1 MKKRKSIKNTI
12 IILII
17 AILTLVF
24 TVTTFIIINILRNNM
39 TGVLLNKSIDIA
51 NEVAESAELI
61 IKENPDD
68 ISKLQNFV
76 EEKSKKDNIAYAVI
90 IDKNVTAIAH
100 SDKEKIGKVYDD
112 DYTIDGAK
120 KGIVQTSK
128 FYADVQKYWTYDIM
142 VPIYD
147 NGNLYGALDIG
158 IPISGIN
165 EVINKFLV
173 VQISII
179 VLNLVIIAIV
189 IVMVFNKIFK
199 NINAMMEV
207 IDETSQLDFIKNDKL
222 EILSQKE
229 NEIGVI
235 SKSLMTM
242 RQTLRIMVEEIKNSS
257 DQIDEFAYK
266 LIRITDDNVS
276 ASEETTNSISEV
288 SKSAQSQAD
297 DIQNEVKEIND
308 LNDEIEKAISSTNNT
323 SQKIEN
329 TKELS
334 QRGMVVV
341 GNLSNCSEKNKN
353 ISDEIKNIVIEVDND
368 AKEINSIVET
378 INDIAEQTNLLA
390 LNASIEAARAG
401 ESGRGFTVVAEQ
413 VKKLAEETSKFTN
426 EIRDKVKGI
435 QVKSNKAVVAVQE
448 NIDVVNENTD
458 AVNET
463 SFIFGK
469 LSDELLI
476 INENMSTVLQNMNI
490 MSDKKNNIVDISQ
503 NISAASEEASAATD
517 EIYNITTKQ
526 SSELKLLYDE
536 VEVLQTYSKTLKEQI
551 DKFKI

>member
-199 NINAMMEV
+199 NINTMMEV
-207 IDETSQLDFIKNDKL
+207 IDETSQLDLIKNDKL

-229 NEIGVI
+229 NEIGAI
-235 SKSLMTM
+235 SKALMTM

-276 ASEETTNSISEV
+276 ASEETTNSILEV

-297 DIQNEVKEIND
+297 DIQNEVKEIHD
-308 LNDEIEKAISSTNNT
+308 LNNEIEKAISSTNDT

-353 ISDEIKNIVIEVDND
+353 ISDEIKNIVVEVDND
-368 AKEINSIVET
+368 AKDISSIVET

-448 NIDVVNENTD
+448 NIDVVNENID

-463 SFIFGK
+463 SSIFGK

-476 INENMSTVLQNMNI
+476 VNENMSAVLQNMNI
-490 MSDKKNNIVDISQ
+490 MSDKKNNIIHISQ
-503 NISAASEEASAATD
+503 NISAASEETSAATD
-517 EIYNITTKQ
+517 EIYTITTKQ
-526 SSELKLLYDE
+526 SSELKSLYDE

-551 DKFKI
+551 DKVKI

>member
-199 NINAMMEV
+199 NINTMMEV
-207 IDETSQLDFIKNDKL
+207 IDETSQLDLIKNDKL

-229 NEIGVI
+229 NEIGAI
-235 SKSLMTM
+235 SKALMTM

-276 ASEETTNSISEV
+276 ASEETTNSILEV

-297 DIQNEVKEIND
+297 DIQNEVKEIHD
-308 LNDEIEKAISSTNNT
+308 LNNEIEKAISSTNDT

-353 ISDEIKNIVIEVDND
+353 ISDEIKNIVVEVDND
-368 AKEINSIVET
+368 AKDISSIVET

-448 NIDVVNENTD
+448 NIDVVNENID

-463 SFIFGK
+463 SSIFGK

-476 INENMSTVLQNMNI
+476 VNENMSAVLQNMNI
-490 MSDKKNNIVDISQ
+490 MSDKKNNIIDISQ
-503 NISAASEEASAATD
+503 NISAASEETSAATD
-517 EIYNITTKQ
+517 EIYTITTKQ
-526 SSELKLLYDE
+526 SSELKSLYDE

-551 DKFKI
+551 DKVKI

>member
-199 NINAMMEV
+199 NINTMMEV
-207 IDETSQLDFIKNDKL
+207 IDETSQLDLIKNDKL

-229 NEIGVI
+229 NEIGAI
-235 SKSLMTM
+235 SKALMTM

-276 ASEETTNSISEV
+276 ASEETTNSILEV

-297 DIQNEVKEIND
+297 DIQNEVKEIHD
-308 LNDEIEKAISSTNNT
+308 LNNEIEKAISSTNDT

-353 ISDEIKNIVIEVDND
+353 ISDEIKNIVVEVDND
-368 AKEINSIVET
+368 AKDISSIVET

-448 NIDVVNENTD
+448 NIDVVNENID

-463 SFIFGK
+463 SSIFGK

-476 INENMSTVLQNMNI
+476 VNENMSAVLQNMNI
-490 MSDKKNNIVDISQ
+490 MSDKKNNIIDISQ
-503 NISAASEEASAATD
+503 NISAASEETSAATD
-517 EIYNITTKQ
+517 EIYTITTKQ
-526 SSELKLLYDE
+526 SSELKSLYDE